1 MENNKDIRFVNKKVD
16 ESWKEQA
23 SREKETLANR
33 PDTKGSA
40 SSSSASKPSAQ
51 PAAELPT
58 SREFINLLSSLGYQA
73 MMHLGEIPEPST
85 GQKEVNLEAAKE
97 IIDLLA
103 ALQVKTE
110 GRRSSEESQV
120 LKSIV
125 PELQMKFSQIA

>member
-1 MENNKDIRFVNKKVD
+1 MENDKDIRFTNKKVD

-33 PDTKGSA
+33 PESKVSP
-40 SSSSASKPSAQ
+40 SSSSDSKYSA
-51 PAAELPT
+51 PRAEELPT

-110 GRRSSEESQV
+110 GRRSPEESQI
-120 LKSIV
+120 LKQIV